1 MLDTLHIYLMY
12 FTITCIKNYLDLCIV
27 LPTLTSADS
36 LCKGLLS
43 VDINT

>member
-12 FTITCIKNYLDLCIV
+12 FTITCIKNNLDLCIV
-27 LPTLTSADS
+27 LLTSADS
-36 LCKGLLS
+36 LCKGLLR